1 MNKALQSF
9 HGGSLERNYILI
21 EIVNIIFRNWG
32 ARDSGGSTSPD
43 YLVNADPGI
52 NYNCLFVSKI
62 IQLSVA

>member
-9 HGGSLERNYILI
+9 HGGSLERNYKLI